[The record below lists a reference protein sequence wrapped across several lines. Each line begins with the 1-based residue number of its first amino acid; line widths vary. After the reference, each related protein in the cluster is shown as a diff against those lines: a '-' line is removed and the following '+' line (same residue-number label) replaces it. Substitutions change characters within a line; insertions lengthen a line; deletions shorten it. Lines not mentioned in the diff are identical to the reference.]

1 MIGKIV
7 EIAIYCIMALA
18 ALCILGVIAVLVSE
32 AWYEI
37 SNRRQQK
44 RKRERK

>member
-18 ALCILGVIAVLVSE
+18 ALCVLGVIAVLVSE

-37 SNRRQQK
+37 SNRRE
-44 RKRERK
+44 RKRERARK